1 MRIRYKGLVS
11 LTKETRRKERTIQM
25 ANILKNLIIDVE
37 ATVGKKLLLLGVRPY
52 AGYKEGI
59 KGEQEGLTFNC
70 LSETMDFEKIDIK
83 VAGLLRP
90 PFEFDGTPIPVEFD
104 GLEGKVWQDWSSKG
118 EVKLSVTAKGIRP
131 IATEK
136 RIKIGGDKV

>member
-1 MRIRYKGLVS
+1 
-11 LTKETRRKERTIQM
+11 M

-37 ATVGKKLLLLGVRPY
+37 ATTGRKMLLLGVRPY
-52 AGYKEGI
+52 ASYKEGV

-83 VAGLLRP
+83 VAGLLQP

-104 GLEGKVWQDWSSKG
+104 GLEGKVWQDWNNKG
-118 EVKLSVTAKGIRP
+118 EVKLSITAKAVRP
-131 IATEK
+131 ISSEK
-136 RIKIGGDKV
+136 RIKIGGDKA